1 MRSAQVGQHAA
12 LLRIAGAQRRYLSD
26 ALQRIAGLEA
36 RRIGAVQEAIATFL
50 ANYQCAC
57 LTCWLSPSN
66 LTSKLCQAL
75 TAGNMLDDTGH
86 RLASKTA

>member
-1 MRSAQVGQHAA
+1 MGQHAA

-50 ANYQCAC
+50 ANYQCASP
-57 LTCWLSPSN
+57 LPSDAAPMSTQKLSAMHQRPRPSVQCVR
-66 LTSKLCQAL
+66 KAL
-75 TAGNMLDDTGH
+75 TNLQSDA
-86 RLASKTA
+86 

>member
-1 MRSAQVGQHAA
+1 MGQHAA

-50 ANYQCAC
+50 ANYQCASLPRDRSGAC
-57 LTCWLSPSN
+57 CEVRTAAAAAAPRI
-66 LTSKLCQAL
+66 SK
-75 TAGNMLDDTGH
+75 
-86 RLASKTA
+86 